1 MFWASCACCR
11 CSGRWND
18 YLEGYFRYD
27 VEELPTGTVRSK
39 AARHAIEEE
48 LGNLERERLWVY
60 HHQIK
65 APTLIFRAPDGL
77 LTPTDCLMTQAE
89 AAALAHAIPRSKL
102 VVVPGT
108 NHYTVLLGSTGMAL
122 GPPSRGRRTTA
133 PSFHPP
139 HHPFRG
145 PRRGRPRHLDVA
157 PPLKS
162 IIGPNGAGKTTLFNL
177 LSGQYRA
184 SGGRIAFKGEDITG
198 WSAARRTRA
207 GIGRSFQ
214 LTNIFPTLSVLEN
227 VRVALQARAG
237 LIWNAWRSYRSFP
250 ELEDRAWEIL
260 ETVLLSA
267 KWRAPAGELA
277 HGEKRKLE
285 VGILL
290 ALDAQVLLLDE
301 PTAGMSLEEV
311 PSIIALIE
319 AIRRRRDRTVLL
331 VEHKIDMIMAL
342 SDSIAVLKDGRLIA
356 DDNPEAISRNAEVQA
371 AYFGGGVR

>member
-1 MFWASCACCR
+1 VDHVS
-11 CSGRWND
+11 
-18 YLEGYFRYD
+18 
-27 VEELPTGTVRSK
+27 
-39 AARHAIEEE
+39 
-48 LGNLERERLWVY
+48 
-60 HHQIK
+60 
-65 APTLIFRAPDGL
+65 
-77 LTPTDCLMTQAE
+77 
-89 AAALAHAIPRSKL
+89 
-102 VVVPGT
+102 
-108 NHYTVLLGSTGMAL
+108 
-122 GPPSRGRRTTA
+122 
-133 PSFHPP
+133 
-139 HHPFRG
+139 
-145 PRRGRPRHLDVA
+145 LDV
-157 PPLKS
+157 PPRALKS
-162 IIGPNGAGKTTLFNL
+162 IVGPNGAGKTTLFNL

-184 SGGRIAFKGEDITG
+184 SEGRISFKGQDITG

-227 VRVALQARAG
+227 VRIALQARAG
-237 LIWNAWRSYRSFP
+237 LILNAWRSYRSFP
-250 ELEDRAWEIL
+250 ELEDHAWNIL
-260 ETVLLSA
+260 ETVLLDA
-267 KWRAPAGELA
+267 KWQSPASELA

-319 AIRRRRDRTVLL
+319 AIRRRGDRTVLL

-356 DDNPEAISRNAEVQA
+356 DDTPEAIRGNAEVQA

>member
-1 MFWASCACCR
+1 MDHVS
-11 CSGRWND
+11 
-18 YLEGYFRYD
+18 
-27 VEELPTGTVRSK
+27 
-39 AARHAIEEE
+39 
-48 LGNLERERLWVY
+48 
-60 HHQIK
+60 
-65 APTLIFRAPDGL
+65 
-77 LTPTDCLMTQAE
+77 
-89 AAALAHAIPRSKL
+89 
-102 VVVPGT
+102 
-108 NHYTVLLGSTGMAL
+108 
-122 GPPSRGRRTTA
+122 
-133 PSFHPP
+133 
-139 HHPFRG
+139 
-145 PRRGRPRHLDVA
+145 LDVPA
-157 PPLKS
+157 RALKS

-214 LTNIFPTLSVLEN
+214 LTNIFPTLTVLEN

-237 LIWNAWRSYRSFP
+237 LIWNAWRSHRSFP

-260 ETVLLSA
+260 ETVLLGA
-267 KWRAPAGELA
+267 KWWAPAGELA

-356 DDNPEAISRNAEVQA
+356 DDTPEAISRNAEVQA
-371 AYFGGGVR
+371 AYFGGSAG